1 MSRNS
6 KERWEESGSA
16 GVSESASRRGKR
28 RMWKKKRDRSKNN
41 TASKTKKATTA
52 SEPGPDLS
60 GSDLNPP
67 DFLIQR
73 SVRLVEAW
81 LLGCEEAIAV
91 DFESPETRS
100 MVSFIGG
107 GIVDRPR
114 LDVNAYKPKT
124 NTTQTSKFNIKSSLK
139 PRSSRSGAPFE
150 QPKLRDC
157 LYDKPCQALNK
168 ESVEHLNKSASGKG
182 LRFGSFRKL
191 FCGRKGASKDEKGTN
206 SGLPRESHS
215 EDGVYEDSELFMIEG
230 RSPGLSASLEA
241 IVRLGEERSTK
252 PSSVSESNVNYRLCE
267 EKSRQCSLLDS
278 DVGHSYIRAKSKP
291 SSVSKHPF
299 EHSNGRD
306 RSERSSMFE
315 SGPRQSHSRDDIT
328 HQIVFHTRQKH
339 KTTSCCA
346 TSTSTST
353 MSSPPLSRES
363 SFNIGSTMEQPMSQK
378 ELEERERLEPEIDRA
393 PSPFP
398 FKPSTPRPIQTER
411 VRSWASIPLRRKPSV
426 GDFRPVTPEPVDRR
440 ASPLI
445 LSSVIRNKSA
455 LPIREPGEFARG
467 KMAIPGVTGQGIQAF
482 ATNRERRRADRVFGG
497 TGEFGRAEG
506 QTGVLDEQMDVF
518 TRNRERRRAER
529 HSAGRVM
536 EVGSAGGM
544 ISGREKVARKVVRS
558 SGASAGQKKGHEG
571 EGQRGFNVEGEPVA
585 SGAAWERRIKKGQS
599 PAKKSPNEKY
609 RQEERAKYWSPK

>member
-1 MSRNS
+1 M
-6 KERWEESGSA
+6 

-28 RMWKKKRDRSKNN
+28 RKWKKKRDCSKNS
-41 TASKTKKATTA
+41 TASKTKNTTAA
-52 SEPGPDLS
+52 SEPGSDLS
-60 GSDLNPP
+60 GSDLDPP

-81 LLGCEEAIAV
+81 LVGCEEAIAV
-91 DFESPETRS
+91 DFESPETRT

-124 NTTQTSKFNIKSSLK
+124 NTTQKSKFSIRSSLK
-139 PRSSRSGAPFE
+139 PRSPHSGAPFE

-157 LYDKPCQALNK
+157 VYEKPCQALNK
-168 ESVEHLNKSASGKG
+168 ESVEHLNKSGSGKG

-191 FCGRKGASKDEKGTN
+191 FRGRKGGSKAEKGTN
-206 SGLPRESHS
+206 SGLPRESHP
-215 EDGVYEDSELFMIEG
+215 EDGGYEDSEFFMTEG

-241 IVRLGEERSTK
+241 IVPLGEERSSK
-252 PSSVSESNVNYRLCE
+252 RSSVSESDVNYRHCE
-267 EKSRQCSLLDS
+267 GNSRQGSLLDS
-278 DVGHSYIRAKSKP
+278 DVGHSYSKLSP
-291 SSVSKHPF
+291 VSKQPF
-299 EHSNGRD
+299 EHSNGGD
-306 RSERSSMFE
+306 DSERNSLSE
-315 SGPRQSHSRDDIT
+315 SGPRQSHSRDDIS

-339 KTTSCCA
+339 KITSCCA
-346 TSTSTST
+346 TSTLTSTSTLASTST

-363 SFNIGSTMEQPMSQK
+363 SFNIGSIMEQPMSQR

-426 GDFRPVTPEPVDRR
+426 EDFRPVTPEPVDRK

-445 LSSVIRNKSA
+445 LSSVVRNKSA

-467 KMAIPGVTGQGIQAF
+467 RMAVPGVTGQGIQAF
-482 ATNRERRRADRVFGG
+482 ATNRERRRADQVSGG
-497 TGEFGRAEG
+497 TGELGRAEG

-518 TRNRERRRAER
+518 TKNRERRRAER

-536 EVGSAGGM
+536 EIGSAGGM
-544 ISGREKVARKVVRS
+544 ISGGEKKVARKVARS
-558 SGASAGQKKGHEG
+558 SGTSAGQMGHEG
-571 EGQRGFNVEGEPVA
+571 EGQRGFNVEEEPVA

-599 PAKKSPNEKY
+599 PAKKSPNDNY